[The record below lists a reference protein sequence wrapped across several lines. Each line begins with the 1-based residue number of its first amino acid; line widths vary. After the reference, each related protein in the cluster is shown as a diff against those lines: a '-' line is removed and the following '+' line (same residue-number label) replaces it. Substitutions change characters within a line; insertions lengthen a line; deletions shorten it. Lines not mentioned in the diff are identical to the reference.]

1 MVNISFKLVK
11 GNLLKLFYERKILEE
26 IKLLADKYRVLNNL
40 LLALLSGLAGVVF
53 AFSQNK
59 LVLNFVLF
67 FIIIIGLVSFIIISM
82 RIFKIQK
89 QREELIEKLKEKRWN
104 KKS

>member
-1 MVNISFKLVK
+1 
-11 GNLLKLFYERKILEE
+11 LKDKVLEE
-26 IKLLADKYRVLNNL
+26 IKLLADKYRVLNNI

-67 FIIIIGLVSFIIISM
+67 FIIVIGLFSFVVISI
-82 RIFKIQK
+82 RIYKIQK
-89 QREELIEKLKEKRWN
+89 RREELIEKLKEKRWN
-104 KKS
+104 KK

>member
-1 MVNISFKLVK
+1 MK
-11 GNLLKLFYERKILEE
+11 EKILEE

>member
-1 MVNISFKLVK
+1 M
-11 GNLLKLFYERKILEE
+11 RDKILEE
-26 IKLLADKYRVLNNL
+26 IKLLADKYRVLNNI

-59 LVLNFVLF
+59 LMLNFVLF
-67 FIIIIGLVSFIIISM
+67 FIIVIGLFSFVIISI

-104 KKS
+104 KK